1 MTTTPDVLFADGGR
15 ASTTAPQRSTLER
28 DHQLQRIPVDRPH
41 CVLMNS
47 ITEAGRETA
56 TERDKLSADSLLNT
70 RARQSGNPPLG
81 RRRRPAPE
89 GNNQRARTNTPSIA
103 RRSWTNST
111 VTAARTTVI
120 GNLELPS
127 ASPRKPPG
135 RDTPARSI
143 TNTAR
148 LANVKRT
155 PRRSRPSATGLRLA
169 LDPRPCRTHLQFLQG
184 PDCSRH
190 SDLSD
195 IRAPEAAGLSGVP
208 TATIRLRFSDRRLAS
223 TPRSHITAVHVET
236 TAALKAQRSLP
247 SEGR

>member
-1 MTTTPDVLFADGGR
+1 MTTTPDVLLFADGGR

-28 DHQLQRIPVDRPH
+28 DHQLPGGSATLCPDEPDYGSRSRDSNRARQ
-41 CVLMNS
+41 
-47 ITEAGRETA
+47 TEYR
-56 TERDKLSADSLLNT
+56 LT

-155 PRRSRPSATGLRLA
+155 PRRSRPSAAGLQLA
-169 LDPRPCRTHLQFLQG
+169 PDPRPCRTHLQFLQG

-190 SDLSD
+190 SDLPD
-195 IRAPEAAGLSGVP
+195 ILAPEAAGLSGVP

-247 SEGR
+247 SKGR

>member
-1 MTTTPDVLFADGGR
+1 MTTTPDVLLFADGGR

-41 CVLMNS
+41 CVLMNP

-56 TERDKLSADSLLNT
+56 TERDKLSTDSLA
-70 RARQSGNPPLG
+70 RARAAILHLGAAADQPPKGIISARG
-81 RRRRPAPE
+81 RTHPQLPDEVGRTALLQQPAP
-89 GNNQRARTNTPSIA
+89 PS
-103 RRSWTNST
+103 S
-111 VTAARTTVI
+111 

-148 LANVKRT
+148 LANEKRT
-155 PRRSRPSATGLRLA
+155 PRRSRPSAAGLQLA
-169 LDPRPCRTHLQFLQG
+169 PDPRPCRTHLQFLQG
-184 PDCSRH
+184 PHCSRH
-190 SDLSD
+190 SDLPD
-195 IRAPEAAGLSGVP
+195 ILAPEAAGLSGVP

-247 SEGR
+247 SKGR